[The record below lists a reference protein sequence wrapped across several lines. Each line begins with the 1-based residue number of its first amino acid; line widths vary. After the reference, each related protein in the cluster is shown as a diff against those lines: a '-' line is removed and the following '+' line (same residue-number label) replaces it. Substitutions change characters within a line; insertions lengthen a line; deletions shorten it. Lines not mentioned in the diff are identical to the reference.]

1 MPNLSPRRADMEI
14 RLVIE
19 KNKRRLRAHQ
29 LTTKKTVIGR
39 RQDCGLCIPSSEVS
53 RRHCVLTIE
62 DGKLLVEDLDSVNGT
77 LVNGKRI
84 TAKQALRSGDR
95 LVVGPI
101 QFLVE
106 FGPPPRPLA
115 GPKAAKEIEGEDE
128 VLPVAEIVDESAPSR
143 LVFPE
148 DEDEA
153 QDVLPLPDEDDE
165 TDQAEAAASGLAL
178 ADDDDTVAKEED
190 DGVAEDWKMPGS
202 DDLRKLLSGLD
213 DDKSKRRRK

>member
-1 MPNLSPRRADMEI
+1 MEF

-29 LTTKKTVIGR
+29 LTTKETIIGR

-62 DGKLLVEDLDSVNGT
+62 ADKLSVEDLDSVNGT

-84 TAKQALRSGDR
+84 TARQALRSGDR
-95 LVVGPI
+95 LAVGPI

-106 FGPPPRPLA
+106 FGPAPKPP
-115 GPKAAKEIEGEDE
+115 GKPKPAKKAEDE
-128 VLPVAEIVDESAPSR
+128 DDEIIPVAEIVDDDNAPSK

-148 DEDEA
+148 DEVVDA
-153 QDVLPLPDEDDE
+153 LPLSNEDDE

-178 ADDDDTVAKEED
+178 PDDEETVAKEEQE

-213 DDKSKRRRK
+213 DDKSKRRQK